1 MKFEILRAVR
11 GASVTRQRAPVNSVR
26 SDSIWGDYLAMRGS
40 LSYRKSLSVVARI
53 YGRSV
58 VSFERL

>member
-1 MKFEILRAVR
+1 M
-11 GASVTRQRAPVNSVR
+11 NSVR

-40 LSYRKSLSVVARI
+40 LSYRKSLGVVARI

-58 VSFERL
+58 VSFERLGH